1 MDWRYRYVIQLLHW
15 IILIDVNMKREIW
28 CSLICAKYYARARNL
43 ARTPFIFPMNTW
55 TSHGRELILLA
66 IGHFILGYSTILFIA
81 IIYRWRNPLVYP
93 LAYLGGLWAMF
104 PDLYKLS
111 YIPVQVKDIVLKLHS
126 SDAANLFFL
135 HNYMDQ
141 LYLYDLPDD
150 VSVFLLFGLLL
161 TLIYGLNNSR
171 QQS

>member
-1 MDWRYRYVIQLLHW
+1 
-15 IILIDVNMKREIW
+15 
-28 CSLICAKYYARARNL
+28 
-43 ARTPFIFPMNTW
+43 
-55 TSHGRELILLA
+55 
-66 IGHFILGYSTILFIA
+66 
-81 IIYRWRNPLVYP
+81 
-93 LAYLGGLWAMF
+93 MF

-135 HNYMDQ
+135 HKYMDQ

-161 TLIYGLNNSR
+161 T
-171 QQS
+171 